1 MTDDAGGEEGSGAI
15 DVDPRELDF
24 EDAIGRLEEIVD
36 DLESGRAADAD
47 LDLERALA
55 LYEEGVGLV
64 RACRDR
70 LEDAEQRL
78 ERLDVDGGPTN
89 GDADDGAVEGGG
101 AGGGGAET
109 GTDAGSDAD
118 DPGAGPNE
126 TLGGPE

>member
-1 MTDDAGGEEGSGAI
+1 MGDGSDDGTVADGGDAGDGEELEFEEAI
-15 DVDPRELDF
+15 D
-24 EDAIGRLEEIVD
+24 RLEEIVD
-36 DLESGRAADAD
+36 DLEGGRAADAD
-47 LDLERALA
+47 LDLDRALA

-78 ERLDVDGGPTN
+78 ETLDVDGAG
-89 GDADDGAVEGGG
+89 GDEGDGGSGDGDDADDGAASEDPDG
-101 AGGGGAET
+101 
-109 GTDAGSDAD
+109 DD